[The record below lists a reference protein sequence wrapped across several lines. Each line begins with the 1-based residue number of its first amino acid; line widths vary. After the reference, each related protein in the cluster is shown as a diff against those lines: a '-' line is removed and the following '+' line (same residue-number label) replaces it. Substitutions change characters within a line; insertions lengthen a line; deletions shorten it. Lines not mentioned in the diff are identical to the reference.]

1 MGVGWG
7 MEELM
12 GSAKAAAVCELSF
25 KYARFKAPQWPQV
38 AIYNT
43 EYVNIINLQQLLIW

>member
-25 KYARFKAPQWPQV
+25 KYARFKQKALP
-38 AIYNT
+38 I
-43 EYVNIINLQQLLIW
+43 